1 MEFVGGVRTEE
12 ETKRWLQENLRHW
25 TVHEFGIWAFHH
37 VTEGAFVG
45 RCGLRRVQL
54 DTVDEVELGYSLMP
68 GYWGKGLATEM
79 AEAMLAIGFDHV
91 RLRSIIA
98 MIYASNDRSRRVAE
112 RLGFQ
117 FERLTAWK
125 GSEAM
130 LYRKRADQG
139 AA

>member
-1 MEFVGGVRTEE
+1 
-12 ETKRWLQENLRHW
+12 
-25 TVHEFGIWAFHH
+25 
-37 VTEGAFVG
+37 
-45 RCGLRRVQL
+45 
-54 DTVDEVELGYSLMP
+54 MP
-68 GYWGKGLATEM
+68 PYWGKGLATEM